1 VANGQLKAFGVG
13 ERERTSHDIHV
24 GAGGGCPSL
33 LREFVDVHAATRP
46 PNVRGSVAQLRRGVI
61 GADKATFPGSVRSI
75 PILVGASRSR
85 RRSPTK
91 AASRWF
97 ELSGSAEGDQDSEQ

>member
-1 VANGQLKAFGVG
+1 MISTSARVVVARPCGVSLS
-13 ERERTSHDIHV
+13 TSCGNSAAQRSWQR
-24 GAGGGCPSL
+24 GA
-33 LREFVDVHAATRP
+33 VTA
-46 PNVRGSVAQLRRGVI
+46 RRY
-61 GADKATFPGSVRSI
+61 GADKATFPGSVHSI

-97 ELSGSAEGDQDSEQ
+97 ELSGSAEGDQHSEQ